1 MSKENS
7 YLDQIK
13 KEAEELTLRRLN
25 DDEKFDAHR
34 AKEEAINAAELKYHD
49 TPEAELV
56 KETHGTGATDP
67 TAKKAPAKK

>member
-7 YLDQIK
+7 CLDQIK
-13 KEAEELTLRRLN
+13 KEAEELTRRRLN

-34 AKEEAINAAELKYHD
+34 AKEDAIKAAELTYHD

-56 KETHGTGATDP
+56 KETHGTGATVP
-67 TAKKAPAKK
+67 TAKKAPARR

>member
-1 MSKENS
+1 MAKENS

-25 DDEKFDAHR
+25 DDERFDAHR
-34 AKEEAINAAELKYHD
+34 AKEDAINAAELKYQD

-56 KETHGTGATDP
+56 GATHGTGETDP
-67 TAKKAPAKK
+67 TAKKGPAKK